1 MMSAEDEQL
10 VCLGRGLSGMLGSGE
25 WLLLTVRILL
35 EPCAFLA
42 LQFHDVDLW
51 VWLDLAVL
59 AVFNTTVKKV
69 VLGAH
74 PVEGVAGPRRGLIAG
89 LRELLPFVS

>member
-1 MMSAEDEQL
+1 MSTEDEQL
-10 VCLGRGLSGMLGSGE
+10 VCLGRCLSGMLGPGK
-25 WLLLTVRILL
+25 WLLLTIGILL
-35 EPCAFLA
+35 EPSAFVS

-59 AVFNTTVKKV
+59 SVFNTTVKKV

-74 PVEGVAGPRRGLIAG
+74 PVERVTGPRRRLITR
-89 LRELLPFVS
+89 LI